1 MGYATYIDISDR
13 QYQEITEAGEPRR
26 RENTGTGSL
35 AAEAANRREAP
46 GIRQSRRRISK
57 NGKRQ
62 ERNGKKGMYKRAV
75 SLLTLGSCVIFV
87 AVLCAKG
94 VNAAWLPTQP
104 VYQLK
109 LELKEIEEKA
119 KGRQEVCEQ
128 GSMGIGIADRA
139 VSEQRVVDYA
149 VMEQQPLY
157 QFSDEELEVLL
168 RIVEAEA
175 GGEDEDGRLLVA
187 NVVLNRVNS
196 EEFPDTVTEVVFQ
209 KEGDVAQFSPA
220 YSGKY
225 NRVEI
230 SDTTISAVGRALMG
244 EDISQ
249 GALYFVA
256 RKRADR
262 GSLRWFDEKL
272 IFLFEHGGHE
282 FFK

>member
-1 MGYATYIDISDR
+1 
-13 QYQEITEAGEPRR
+13 
-26 RENTGTGSL
+26 
-35 AAEAANRREAP
+35 
-46 GIRQSRRRISK
+46 
-57 NGKRQ
+57 
-62 ERNGKKGMYKRAV
+62 MYKRAV
-75 SLLTLGSCVIFV
+75 GLLILGSCVIF
-87 AVLCAKG
+87 AAALCAKG
-94 VNAAWLPTQP
+94 VNAAWLSTQP

-119 KGRQEVCEQ
+119 KDMQETYEP
-128 GSMGIGIADRA
+128 GSMGMGIADRA
-139 VSEQRVVDYA
+139 VSEQRVVDYT
-149 VMEQQPLY
+149 VIEQQPLY

-196 EEFPDTVTEVVFQ
+196 EEFPNTVSEVVFQ
-209 KEGDVAQFSPA
+209 KEGAVAQFSPA

-225 NRVEI
+225 YRVEV
-230 SDTTISAVGRALMG
+230 SDATISAVGRALMG

-256 RKRADR
+256 RKRAD
-262 GSLRWFDEKL
+262 GNSLKWFDEKL
-272 IFLFEHGGHE
+272 VFLFEHGGHE

>member
-1 MGYATYIDISDR
+1 
-13 QYQEITEAGEPRR
+13 
-26 RENTGTGSL
+26 
-35 AAEAANRREAP
+35 
-46 GIRQSRRRISK
+46 
-57 NGKRQ
+57 
-62 ERNGKKGMYKRAV
+62 MYKRAV
-75 SLLTLGSCVIFV
+75 SLLTLGSWVIFA

-109 LELKEIEEKA
+109 LELKEIEERA
-119 KGRQEVCEQ
+119 KDRQEASEPE
-128 GSMGIGIADRA
+128 SAGIGIADRA

-149 VMEQQPLY
+149 VIEQQPLY

-196 EEFPDTVTEVVFQ
+196 EEFPNTVSEVVFQ
-209 KEGDVAQFSPA
+209 KEGSVAQFSPA

-225 NRVEI
+225 QRVEI
-230 SDTTISAVGRALMG
+230 SDVTISAVGRALMG

-256 RKRADR
+256 RKRAGER
-262 GSLRWFDEKL
+262 SLKWFDEKL
-272 IFLFEHGGHE
+272 VFLFEHGGHE

>member
-1 MGYATYIDISDR
+1 
-13 QYQEITEAGEPRR
+13 
-26 RENTGTGSL
+26 
-35 AAEAANRREAP
+35 
-46 GIRQSRRRISK
+46 
-57 NGKRQ
+57 
-62 ERNGKKGMYKRAV
+62 MYKRAV

-109 LELKEIEEKA
+109 LELEELEEASRENERAQDKL
-119 KGRQEVCEQ
+119 ESV
-128 GSMGIGIADRA
+128 GIGIADRA
-139 VSEQRVVDYA
+139 VSEQRVVDFT
-149 VMEQQPLY
+149 VMEQEPLY
-157 QFSDEELEVLL
+157 DFSDEELEVLL

-187 NVVLNRVNS
+187 NVVLNRLNS
-196 EEFPDTVTEVVFQ
+196 DSFPDTVTEVVFQ

-225 NRVEI
+225 DRVEI
-230 SDTTISAVGRALMG
+230 SDTTISAVGRALKG

-256 RKRADR
+256 RKRADK

-272 IFLFEHGGHE
+272 VFLFEHGGHE

>member
-1 MGYATYIDISDR
+1 
-13 QYQEITEAGEPRR
+13 
-26 RENTGTGSL
+26 
-35 AAEAANRREAP
+35 
-46 GIRQSRRRISK
+46 
-57 NGKRQ
+57 
-62 ERNGKKGMYKRAV
+62 MYKRAV
-75 SLLTLGSCVIFV
+75 SLLTLGSSVIFV
-87 AVLCAKG
+87 AFVCAQA

-119 KGRQEVCEQ
+119 RERQGVSEPELA
-128 GSMGIGIADRA
+128 GIGIADRA

-149 VMEQQPLY
+149 VIEQRPLY

-187 NVVLNRVNS
+187 NVVLNRLNS
-196 EEFPDTVTEVVFQ
+196 EEFPDTVSEVVFQ
-209 KEGDVAQFSPA
+209 KEGAVAQFSPA

-225 NRVEI
+225 QRVEI
-230 SDTTISAVGRALMG
+230 SDTTIRAVGRALMG

-256 RKRADR
+256 RKRAAES
-262 GSLRWFDEKL
+262 SLKWFDEKL
-272 IFLFEHGGHE
+272 VFLFEHGGHE